1 MNINCWEFM
10 GCGRESG
17 GARAGELGICPT
29 TIDLTLNGAH
39 GGKNAG
45 RVCWVVAGTYCDSLV
60 QGTYAR
66 KIPSCEQCNFY
77 NLVKSEGQNL
87 VQFTL
92 PEITLP

>member
-1 MNINCWEFM
+1 MNINCWEFK
-10 GCGRESG
+10 GCGREPR
-17 GARAGELGICPT
+17 GARASELGICPT

-45 RVCWVVAGTYCDSLV
+45 RACWVVVGTFCDSLL

-66 KIPSCEQCNFY
+66 KISSCELCDFY
-77 NLVKSEGQNL
+77 QLVKSEDQNL
-87 VQFTL
+87 PQFTL